1 MHGLIEHCSIFSLST
16 FGIPSMR
23 LRRVKKHLANIM
35 ADDAL
40 LVRENFGERL
50 TVVELREAL
59 EERGMYV
66 KFHIIAVVLPFT

>member
-1 MHGLIEHCSIFSLST
+1 
-16 FGIPSMR
+16 
-23 LRRVKKHLANIM
+23 M

-66 KFHIIAVVLPFT
+66 KFHINTVALPFT